1 MKVILKNLDSFD
13 MNPIAASFLVFSVI
27 LVLAYLVLFFVSPK
41 GKWGKGNKNVFDEKD
56 FLDKKRR
63 SLQDSELT
71 EIRSLISRFSEKDS
85 VKEEFEY
92 FVKKV
97 SKAIDYCISRH
108 DWFEEQRGKV
118 FSQFVAIFSSAL
130 AIVAVMS
137 RIEAFDSCV
146 EKTILGGLL
155 TVMIFSLFR
164 ISMVYHSELNADRD
178 YRYISDIRFWFFR
191 YNLPEKSKSNS
202 DPKEAVEDVSGQRFN
217 FFERVLDNYNIENSI
232 REDLEQLFI
241 LHVLQRHKQ
250 ESLTKMQWAL
260 SSFIIFG
267 ALQLVL
273 LIVLKV
279 I

>member
-1 MKVILKNLDSFD
+1 
-13 MNPIAASFLVFSVI
+13 MNPILILFLVFSVL
-27 LVLAYLVLFFVSPK
+27 LVLAFIVLFFVSPK
-41 GKWGKGNKNVFDEKD
+41 GEWGKGNKKVFDEKD
-56 FLDKKRR
+56 YLDKKKRT
-63 SLQDSELT
+63 LQASELT
-71 EIRSLISRFSEKDS
+71 DIRSLLSRFSEKES
-85 VKEEFEY
+85 EKEEFEY

-118 FSQFVAIFSSAL
+118 FSQFIAIFSSAL

-137 RIEAFDSCV
+137 RIEAFDSLV
-146 EKTILGGLL
+146 EKTILAGLL
-155 TVMIFSLFR
+155 IVMIFSLFR
-164 ISMVYHSELNADRD
+164 ISVVYHSELNADRD

-202 DPKEAVEDVSGQRFN
+202 DPREAVEDVSDQRVN
-217 FFERVLDNYNIENSI
+217 FFERVLDNYNVEKSI

-273 LIVLKV
+273 LIVFKV